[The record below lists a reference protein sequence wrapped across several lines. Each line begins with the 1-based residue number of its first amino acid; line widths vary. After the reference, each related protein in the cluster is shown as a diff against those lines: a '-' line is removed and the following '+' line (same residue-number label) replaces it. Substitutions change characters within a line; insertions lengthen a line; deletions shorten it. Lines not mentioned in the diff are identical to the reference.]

1 MKNKPISKKNS
12 NSFRSH
18 TNIDKYNGF
27 LLELDKKQI
36 EKNENI
42 KNTIKQTIED
52 EFNINFEDCSGLDL
66 LHYVCNNLN
75 DPNLYINPNTP
86 ITKNKPIIKTKVTI
100 SAEISDIQDILN
112 LIKKY
117 PINNTIEYNI
127 NMEALHKIEHELCKL
142 NNMIGNTS
150 LKEDVVDQ
158 IIYFIQQ
165 INESNNTQIRNNG
178 DFMHTVIYGPPG
190 TGKSEIANIIGT
202 IFAKMG
208 ILKNNVFKKVTRSDL
223 VAGYLGQTSLK
234 TRDVINSC
242 LGGVLFIDEAY
253 SLGNNEKLDSFS
265 KECIDTLC
273 ESLSNHKDNLMVI
286 IAGYEQDLNKCFFS
300 HNKGLNSR
308 FVWRFRMDSYT
319 YEDLYNIFLKKVN
332 ECGWFIK
339 DNKINS
345 KWFEKNM
352 KSFRYYGRDI
362 ETLFTKIKIAN
373 SRRVLFLDETN
384 KKQIILEDLEK
395 AFKLYLKNE
404 DPSIKERENKM
415 NDILNTMY
423 L

>member
-66 LHYVCNNLN
+66 LHYVSNNLN

-332 ECGWFIK
+332 ECGWFIQ